1 MSNQHN
7 ETEFEKIMQKVEAED
22 KQGLLE
28 QEIFTYETRL
38 GLHAD
43 DDRDEILF
51 EIAEQRARELG
62 IWLYMVEYK
71 R

>member
-1 MSNQHN
+1 MQQVEQDDSN
-7 ETEFEKIMQKVEAED
+7 
-22 KQGLLE
+22 GLLE

-51 EIAEQRARELG
+51 QIAEQRARELR
-62 IWLYMVEYK
+62 L
-71 R
+71 

>member
-7 ETEFEKIMQKVEAED
+7 EKEFEKIMQQVEED
-22 KQGLLE
+22 DKNGLLE
-28 QEIFTYETRL
+28 QDIYVFEDRL

-62 IWLYMVEYK
+62 I
-71 R
+71 

>member
-7 ETEFEKIMQKVEAED
+7 ETEFEKIMQEVEAEN

-43 DDRDEILF
+43 DDRDEILYQ
-51 EIAEQRARELG
+51 IAEQRAWELG
-62 IWLYMVEYK
+62 L
-71 R
+71 

>member
-1 MSNQHN
+1 MIYDK
-7 ETEFEKIMQKVEAED
+7 EKEFEKIMQQVEQD
-22 KQGLLE
+22 DSNGLLE

-51 EIAEQRARELG
+51 QIAEQRARELT
-62 IWLYMVEYK
+62 L
-71 R
+71 

>member
-7 ETEFEKIMQKVEAED
+7 ETEFEKIMQEVEAED

-62 IWLYMVEYK
+62 I
-71 R
+71 

>member
-7 ETEFEKIMQKVEAED
+7 ETEFEKIMQEVEAED

-51 EIAEQRARELG
+51 EIAEQRAREVG
-62 IWLYMVEYK
+62 I
-71 R
+71 

>member
-7 ETEFEKIMQKVEAED
+7 ETEFEKIMQEVEAED

-62 IWLYMVEYK
+62 L
-71 R
+71 

>member
-7 ETEFEKIMQKVEAED
+7 EKEFEKIMQQVEQD
-22 KQGLLE
+22 DSNGLLE

-51 EIAEQRARELG
+51 QIAEQRARELTLW
-62 IWLYMVEYK
+62 IYILKFKM
-71 R
+71 

>member
-1 MSNQHN
+1 MSNHYN
-7 ETEFEKIMQKVEAED
+7 DLAFEKIMQQVEED
-22 KQGLLE
+22 DKNGLLE
-28 QEIFTYETRL
+28 EEIFTYETRL

-62 IWLYMVEYK
+62 I
-71 R
+71 

>member
-1 MSNQHN
+1 MSNHYN
-7 ETEFEKIMQKVEAED
+7 DLAFEKIMQQVEED
-22 KQGLLE
+22 DKNGLLE
-28 QEIFTYETRL
+28 EEIFTYETRL

-62 IWLYMVEYK
+62 IWVEF
-71 R
+71 

>member
-7 ETEFEKIMQKVEAED
+7 EKAFEKIMQEVEAED

-62 IWLYMVEYK
+62 I
-71 R
+71 

>member
-7 ETEFEKIMQKVEAED
+7 ETEFEKIMQEVEAED
-22 KQGLLE
+22 KKGLLE

-62 IWLYMVEYK
+62 V
-71 R
+71 

>member
-7 ETEFEKIMQKVEAED
+7 ETEFEKIMQEVEAED

-51 EIAEQRARELG
+51 EIAEQRAWELG
-62 IWLYMVEYK
+62 L
-71 R
+71 